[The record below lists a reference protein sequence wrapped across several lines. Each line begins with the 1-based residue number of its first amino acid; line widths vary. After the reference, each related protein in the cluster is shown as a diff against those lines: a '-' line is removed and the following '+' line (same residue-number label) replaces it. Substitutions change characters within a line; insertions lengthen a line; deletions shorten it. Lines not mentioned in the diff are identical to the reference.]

1 MLYVHRIRNL
11 KWRVAAICNRSELL
25 SSRFINNLYKMCAQ
39 MSISI
44 VLVQNDDPIFIEAII
59 ELRCI
64 RVLAVYF
71 SRNSVMLL
79 IAVVIM
85 VSSFVISSCTLH
97 ESSRFVFQSVV
108 PFLMLVKS
116 TIIINALLLRC
127 CYDLDFN
134 GGAGAFSVTRFDDSS
149 HCLLKP

>member
-1 MLYVHRIRNL
+1 
-11 KWRVAAICNRSELL
+11 
-25 SSRFINNLYKMCAQ
+25 MCAQ

-79 IAVVIM
+79 IAVVVM
-85 VSSFVISSCTLH
+85 VSSFVISSC
-97 ESSRFVFQSVV
+97 
-108 PFLMLVKS
+108 
-116 TIIINALLLRC
+116 I
-127 CYDLDFN
+127 
-134 GGAGAFSVTRFDDSS
+134 
-149 HCLLKP
+149 